1 MYTPYYSDQDLPFF
15 YNLLQKNR
23 AWGKSLAL
31 FWIFCFFNEN
41 PPRWSLENFVSKC
54 RRRVRNQ
61 RWKLQQAPL

>member
-41 PPRWSLENFVSKC
+41 PPR
-54 RRRVRNQ
+54 
-61 RWKLQQAPL
+61 